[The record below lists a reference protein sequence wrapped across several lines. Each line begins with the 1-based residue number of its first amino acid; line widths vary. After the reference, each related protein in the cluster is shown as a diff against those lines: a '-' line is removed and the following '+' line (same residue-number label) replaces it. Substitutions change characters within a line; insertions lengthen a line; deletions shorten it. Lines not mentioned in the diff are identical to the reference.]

1 MAVRLKR
8 TEQTERNRSLVLEA
22 ARRVF
27 AARGYHAA
35 SLDQIAEEA
44 GFSKGVVYS
53 QFRNK
58 ADLFLEL
65 LEARI
70 AERAEENARL
80 VEELAGPDAVLRLT
94 EHLVRGSREQAAWGL
109 LVIEFRVHAAR
120 DEELNARYAAAHART
135 VAALADASERAFAAA
150 GEEPPFPPRRIAEI
164 VLALNTGVQ
173 LEQAADPEAFA
184 GEAGAELLT
193 HLVSRSGTSST

>member
-8 TEQTERNRSLVLEA
+8 VEQTERNRSLVLEA

-27 AARGYHAA
+27 LERGYHGA

-65 LEARI
+65 LEIRI
-70 AERAEENARL
+70 AERAQENARL
-80 VEELAGPDAVLRLT
+80 VAAMREGDAVTALI
-94 EHLVRGSREQAAWGL
+94 EHLVRVGREQQEWAL

-120 DEELNARYAAAHART
+120 DKELNRRYAAAHART
-135 VAALADASERAFAAA
+135 VDALAEVIAGAFETTD
-150 GEEPPFPPRRIAEI
+150 EEPLFPPRRTAEI
-164 VLALNTGVQ
+164 VLGLGSGVQ
-173 LEQAADPEAFA
+173 LEQAADPYAVE
-184 GEAGAELLT
+184 GDLGPDVLKRLIT
-193 HLVSRSGTSST
+193 RSGRTP